1 MKCKKKM
8 LNYKLQTESIND
20 KSEFHA
26 SHVEV
31 LLIYV
36 WWFAEREKKIN
47 LKIELH

>member
-1 MKCKKKM
+1 MQEKK

-26 SHVEV
+26 SHVDV

-36 WWFAEREKKIN
+36 WEFK